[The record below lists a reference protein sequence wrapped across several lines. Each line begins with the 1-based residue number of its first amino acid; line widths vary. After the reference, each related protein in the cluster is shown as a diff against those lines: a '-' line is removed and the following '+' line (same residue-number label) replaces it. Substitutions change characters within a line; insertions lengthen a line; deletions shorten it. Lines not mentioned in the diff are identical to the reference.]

1 MIIGRNDYIQT
12 LNYLQKNYTS
22 YILNIHLYGTFPL
35 SLLSSKKWRNCNMQ
49 GPVLL
54 ISIVIVSLLKDSPTI
69 VILREKLV
77 EKVGNWVYMIYFC
90 IVAVLFFL
98 LKLIDNFAYAFVLF
112 CLIFIVADFLIRKIM
127 N

>member
-1 MIIGRNDYIQT
+1 
-12 LNYLQKNYTS
+12 
-22 YILNIHLYGTFPL
+22 
-35 SLLSSKKWRNCNMQ
+35 MQ